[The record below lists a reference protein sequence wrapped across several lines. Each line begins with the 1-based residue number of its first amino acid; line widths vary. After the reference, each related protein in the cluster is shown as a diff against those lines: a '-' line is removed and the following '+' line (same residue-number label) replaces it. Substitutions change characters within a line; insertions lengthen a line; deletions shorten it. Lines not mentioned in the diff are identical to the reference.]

1 MNESRWK
8 TSARLIN
15 VARPVMAPLGISITA
30 RVIGMVLHVAQYA
43 TAGWVIGKIASD
55 ISTMPLLTVAVVL
68 VVLSLSKALMRY
80 LEQFS
85 GHWVAFRSL
94 ALLRGYFYDRLEPQ
108 APARTESEDSG
119 DLLSRVTKDIDRIE
133 VFFAH
138 TLAPGLSAIICP
150 VIVLAYLGCA
160 VSWWAVLAL
169 APFLVAVSIVVPQLG
184 VRTTSDAARTIRAT
198 RGDLSQHVTDTV
210 QGVREILTF
219 ANEAERHRTMRQLED
234 TIDEAQRRTTSVVAL
249 RRGLNQTLV
258 ALALIVQLAV
268 LASLARAG
276 AVSMAQ
282 MCMAL
287 GVTLASFAPAL
298 AVEDFMADL
307 DQAFASARRIFA
319 ITERAPLVRE
329 PDSSQVRDGDV
340 SGKDMIALDGVSFA
354 YPPRPS
360 AAGPSPQVLHNVTVS
375 IPAGRVTAIVGSS
388 GSGKSTIARLIDRMW
403 DPDQGVV
410 SIGGADV
417 RTVTRHHLRS
427 IVVFAPQTPYVFNMS
442 ARENLLLASPD
453 ASDEDLQRVCRQVG
467 LDQWLASEPD
477 GMNTRIGEMGQR
489 ISGGQRQRVALA
501 RALLAGAPI
510 TILDEATSQL
520 DSATEAVVLD
530 GIREAT
536 AGRTLIIIAHRISTI
551 RGADRII
558 VVDDGHVAQIGT
570 YDELAVQDGPFA
582 RLLQREREGESATVR
597 ESD

>member
-68 VVLSLSKALMRY
+68 VVLSLIKALMRY

-210 QGVREILTF
+210 QGVRE
-219 ANEAERHRTMRQLED
+219 
-234 TIDEAQRRTTSVVAL
+234 
-249 RRGLNQTLV
+249 
-258 ALALIVQLAV
+258 
-268 LASLARAG
+268 
-276 AVSMAQ
+276 
-282 MCMAL
+282 
-287 GVTLASFAPAL
+287 
-298 AVEDFMADL
+298 
-307 DQAFASARRIFA
+307 
-319 ITERAPLVRE
+319 
-329 PDSSQVRDGDV
+329 
-340 SGKDMIALDGVSFA
+340 
-354 YPPRPS
+354 
-360 AAGPSPQVLHNVTVS
+360 
-375 IPAGRVTAIVGSS
+375 
-388 GSGKSTIARLIDRMW
+388 
-403 DPDQGVV
+403 
-410 SIGGADV
+410 
-417 RTVTRHHLRS
+417 
-427 IVVFAPQTPYVFNMS
+427 
-442 ARENLLLASPD
+442 
-453 ASDEDLQRVCRQVG
+453 
-467 LDQWLASEPD
+467 
-477 GMNTRIGEMGQR
+477 
-489 ISGGQRQRVALA
+489 
-501 RALLAGAPI
+501 
-510 TILDEATSQL
+510 
-520 DSATEAVVLD
+520 
-530 GIREAT
+530 
-536 AGRTLIIIAHRISTI
+536 
-551 RGADRII
+551 
-558 VVDDGHVAQIGT
+558 
-570 YDELAVQDGPFA
+570 
-582 RLLQREREGESATVR
+582 
-597 ESD
+597 